1 MRARLI
7 LTCAAGLLILGC
19 SSKESK
25 LKDQFIEGCRSSG
38 APKAVCT
45 CTYDKMINEMGVE
58 KFAVS
63 MDPLNPQSME
73 LANQYAAKT
82 MQLALQCQHEYATK

>member
-1 MRARLI
+1 MRVQLA
-7 LTCAAGLLILGC
+7 LTLAAGFMILGC
-19 SSKESK
+19 SSQESK
-25 LKDQFIEGCRSSG
+25 LKDQFIGGCLNSG
-38 APKAVCT
+38 APKAVCK

-73 LANQYAAKT
+73 LANQYAGKT
-82 MQLALQCQHEYATK
+82 MQFALQCQHEYATR